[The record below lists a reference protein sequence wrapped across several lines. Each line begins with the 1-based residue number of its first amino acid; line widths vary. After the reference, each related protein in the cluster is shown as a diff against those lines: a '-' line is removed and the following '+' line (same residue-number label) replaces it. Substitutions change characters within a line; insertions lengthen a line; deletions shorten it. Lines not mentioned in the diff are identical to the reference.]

1 MSTEGRKV
9 STAQIIGGLVIVC
22 LIWGSTWLAI
32 KEGLA
37 SIPPFLSAGVRFVI
51 ASILLRLV
59 MAQQG
64 ERIPTDRRYWMLI
77 LETGLLTYSIPFAFM
92 YWGQRLIPSGLS
104 SVLFATYPFFVA
116 MAARFRV
123 PGERLPLMRVVGI
136 LLGFV
141 GVVAIFSGEL
151 NVEHGFSAIG
161 MSCIVIGAALQAWAL
176 VSVRL
181 KGQDIHPAT
190 LTFGGMIIGAAV
202 LSTSS
207 LLLEDYST
215 LMIDQR
221 AIVSTLYLAAFG
233 SVITFI
239 TYFWLVK
246 HVNPVLLSLT
256 AFVTPFIAV
265 SLGAVVLDEQ
275 LGARVLL
282 GGLLVL
288 AGVLFANVPGLRSM
302 MRRPDAEASN

>member
-1 MSTEGRKV
+1 VSTEGRKV
-9 STAQIIGGLVIVC
+9 STTPIVGGLVIVC

-37 SIPPFLSAGVRFVI
+37 SIPPFLAAGVRFII

-161 MSCIVIGAALQAWAL
+161 MACIVIGAALQAWAL

-181 KGQDIHPAT
+181 KGQEIHPGT
-190 LTFGGMIIGAAV
+190 LTFGGMIIGATV

-215 LMIDQR
+215 LLIDQR

-275 LGARVLL
+275 LGTRVLL

-302 MRRPDAEASN
+302 MRRPESEAST

>member
-1 MSTEGRKV
+1 MSESPRTISR
-9 STAQIIGGLVIVC
+9 AQIIGGLIIVC

-37 SIPPFLSAGVRFVI
+37 SIPPFFAAAVRFI
-51 ASILLRLV
+51 LASMLLRLI
-59 MAQQG
+59 MAQQA
-64 ERIPTDRRYWMLI
+64 ERVPTDKQYWTLI
-77 LETGLLTYSIPFAFM
+77 METGLLTYSIPFALI

-116 MAARFRV
+116 LSARARV
-123 PGERLPLMRVVGI
+123 PGERLPGMRVFGI

-141 GVVAIFSGEL
+141 GVVAIFSGQL
-151 NVEHGFSAIG
+151 SVEAGFSPIG
-161 MSCIVIGAALQAWAL
+161 MTCIVIGAALQAYAL

-181 KGQDIHPAT
+181 KGQNIHPAT

-202 LSTSS
+202 LSATS
-207 LLLEDYST
+207 LLLEDYSRLVVDT
-215 LMIDQR
+215 R

-256 AFVTPFIAV
+256 AFVTPLIAV
-265 SLGAVVLDEQ
+265 SLGSAVLDEH
-275 LGARVLL
+275 LGQRVLL

-288 AGVLFANVPGLRSM
+288 SGVLFANVSGMRSLM
-302 MRRPDAEASN
+302 KKKPEEAPK

>member
-1 MSTEGRKV
+1 MSEPSRTV
-9 STAQIIGGLVIVC
+9 SKAQIIGGLVVVC

-32 KEGLA
+32 KEGLT
-37 SIPPFLSAGVRFVI
+37 SIPPFLAAGVRFII

-64 ERIPTDRRYWMLI
+64 ERIPTDRKYWMLI
-77 LETGLLTYSIPFAFM
+77 METGLLTYSIPFAFM

-104 SVLFATYPFFVA
+104 SVLFAMYPFFVA
-116 MAARFRV
+116 ISARFRV
-123 PGERLPLMRVVGI
+123 PGERLPVMRVIGI

-141 GVVAIFSGEL
+141 GVVSIFSGEL
-151 NVEHGFSAIG
+151 NVDTGFSPIG
-161 MSCIVIGAALQAWAL
+161 MSCIVIGAALQAYAL

-202 LSTSS
+202 LSVSS
-207 LLLEDYST
+207 LVLEDYST
-215 LMIDQR
+215 LRVDTL

-265 SLGAVVLDEQ
+265 SLGAVVLDEH
-275 LGARVLL
+275 LGTRVLM

-288 AGVLFANVPGLRSM
+288 SGVLFANVPGLRSM
-302 MRRPDAEASN
+302 MVRKKPEGSN

>member
-1 MSTEGRKV
+1 MSDPSRTV
-9 STAQIIGGLVIVC
+9 SKAQIIAGLVVVC

-32 KEGLA
+32 KEGLT
-37 SIPPFLSAGVRFVI
+37 SIPPFLAAGVRFII

-64 ERIPTDRRYWMLI
+64 ERIPTDRKYWMLI

-104 SVLFATYPFFVA
+104 SVLFAMYPFFVA
-116 MAARFRV
+116 ISARFRV
-123 PGERLPLMRVVGI
+123 PGERLPVMRVIGI

-151 NVEHGFSAIG
+151 NVDSGFSPIG
-161 MSCIVIGAALQAWAL
+161 MSCIVIGAALQAYAL

-202 LSTSS
+202 LSVSS
-207 LLLEDYST
+207 LVLEDYSS
-215 LMIDQR
+215 LVVDSR

-265 SLGAVVLDEQ
+265 SLGAVVLDEH
-275 LGARVLL
+275 LGTRVLL

-288 AGVLFANVPGLRSM
+288 SGVLFANVPGLRAM
-302 MRRPDAEASN
+302 MVRKKPEGSA

>member
-1 MSTEGRKV
+1 MSESLRSVPK
-9 STAQIIGGLVIVC
+9 AQIIGGLIIVC

-37 SIPPFLSAGVRFVI
+37 SVPPFLSAGVRFIV
-51 ASILLRLV
+51 ASLLLRLV

-64 ERIPTDRRYWMLI
+64 ERIPTDRKYWMLI

-116 MAARFRV
+116 IAARFRV
-123 PGERLPLMRVVGI
+123 PGERLPAMRVIGI
-136 LLGFV
+136 LLGFI
-141 GVVAIFSGEL
+141 GVVSIFSGQLEM
-151 NVEHGFSAIG
+151 ESGFSLIG

-181 KGQDIHPAT
+181 KGRDIHPAT

-202 LSTSS
+202 LSASS
-207 LLLEDYST
+207 LLLENYSS
-215 LMIDQR
+215 LIVDDR

-265 SLGAVVLDEQ
+265 SLGAVVLDEH
-275 LGARVLL
+275 LGQRVLL

-302 MRRPDAEASN
+302 MNRREGNTTN

>member
-1 MSTEGRKV
+1 MSTEGQV
-9 STAQIIGGLVIVC
+9 STAKIIGGLVIVC

-37 SIPPFLSAGVRFVI
+37 SIPPFLAAGIRFVI

-64 ERIPTDRRYWMLI
+64 ERIPTDGRYWMLI

-123 PGERLPLMRVVGI
+123 PGERLPVMRVVGI

-265 SLGAVVLDEQ
+265 SLGAVVLDEH
-275 LGARVLL
+275 LGTRVLL

-302 MRRPDAEASN
+302 MRRPDTGAST

>member
-1 MSTEGRKV
+1 MPESLK
-9 STAQIIGGLVIVC
+9 SISKAQIVGGLVIVC

-37 SIPPFLSAGVRFVI
+37 SVPPFLSAGVRFII

-64 ERIPTDRRYWMLI
+64 ERVPTDRKYWMLI

-116 MAARFRV
+116 LAARFRV
-123 PGERLPLMRVVGI
+123 PGERLPAMRVIGI

-141 GVVAIFSGEL
+141 GVVSIFSGQLEL
-151 NVEHGFSAIG
+151 ETGFSPIG

-202 LSTSS
+202 LSSSS
-207 LLLEDYST
+207 LLLEDYAT
-215 LMIDQR
+215 LVVDER

-265 SLGAVVLDEQ
+265 SLGAVVLDEH
-275 LGARVLL
+275 LGQRVLL

-302 MRRPDAEASN
+302 MNRPEAKAPN

>member
-9 STAQIIGGLVIVC
+9 STAQIVGGLVIVC

-32 KEGLA
+32 KEGLT
-37 SIPPFLSAGVRFVI
+37 SIPPFLAAGVRFII

-116 MAARFRV
+116 IAARFRV
-123 PGERLPLMRVVGI
+123 PGERLPLMRVAGI
-136 LLGFV
+136 VLGFA

-151 NVEHGFSAIG
+151 NVEQGFSSIG
-161 MSCIVIGAALQAWAL
+161 MACIVIGAALQAWAL

-207 LLLEDYST
+207 LLLEDYSA

-246 HVNPVLLSLT
+246 RVDPVLLSLT

-265 SLGAVVLDEQ
+265 SLGAVVLDEH
-275 LGARVLL
+275 LGARVFL

-302 MRRPDAEASN
+302 MRRPRTEGLH